1 VNIMFATCAPNSA
14 LAFIRQMYP
23 NQKVEWEMMPLLEEL
38 IKQDILRVQDPN
50 FHQPCQIV
58 PGNNYRKEHDGQ
70 IQEAINEF
78 VANVHERG

>member
-1 VNIMFATCAPNSA
+1 MSIMFATCELNSA

-23 NQKVEWEMMPLLEEL
+23 NQKVAWEMMPLLEEL

-78 VANVHERG
+78 VANVHHA

>member
-1 VNIMFATCAPNSA
+1 MFATCAPNSA

-58 PGNNYRKEHDGQ
+58 TGKNYRKEHDVQ

-78 VANVHERG
+78 VVNVHDV